1 MTGKLAVLL
10 MTVLLVVGCDAK
22 EDAVAPKASKSGQ
35 DVETAHSAIAMPPP
49 VKTAPTPGTSSG
61 ASACQTQDGHAIAAN
76 RLKAVG
82 TEPFWGAT
90 VDGRCVTYSHPDNP
104 SGTRVWTRFSGS
116 AANGT
121 WSGALNG
128 EAFVMR
134 TQSSSNCSDGMSDET
149 YPIAVELSVGATRL
163 SGCAKPR

>member
-1 MTGKLAVLL
+1 MTGKLAVIL
-10 MTVLLVVGCDAK
+10 MTVLLVAGCDAK

-35 DVETAHSAIAMPPP
+35 DAETAHSAIAISPPE
-49 VKTAPTPGTSSG
+49 KKAPTPGMSSG
-61 ASACQTQDGHAIAAN
+61 ASACQTQDGAAIAAN

-82 TEPFWGAT
+82 TEPFWGAA

-116 AANGT
+116 AEDGA

-128 EAFVMR
+128 EPFVMR
-134 TQSSSNCSDGMSDET
+134 TQSSPNCSDGMSDET

-163 SGCAKPR
+163 NGCARPR